1 MYIFQH
7 QNCELYFVNFVN
19 NVPKSSSSI
28 KMRKETI
35 SFHILYETIAQ
46 MKQRKSRITGTY
58 CLLTI
63 Q

>member
-1 MYIFQH
+1 M
-7 QNCELYFVNFVN
+7 VNKD
-19 NVPKSSSSI
+19 PKSSSSI

-46 MKQRKSRITGTY
+46 MKHRKSRIIETY
-58 CLLTI
+58 CLLPI